1 MVNQLIILGNG
12 FDRASDLKSGYMD
25 FFNFR
30 FKDSDSTSSF
40 WYYILRSC
48 YNKKWS
54 SDLWSDIEKLISVHL
69 KNIITLYN
77 NETILSGKDIESIY
91 IETLSTDY
99 SRNDYS
105 TSEELTQKA
114 LHNFL
119 WNHNGIPI
127 VPELDN
133 LLLLIQK
140 DLKIV
145 EDEFC
150 SYLTNQIE
158 IQEQS
163 KDDYFKDITNLGNN
177 YLLKSRIIFELLY
190 KSNISSAFTCNSFV
204 ALHDFHNENCFNSY
218 EGFLSYIYD
227 LESNADY
234 SYFQS
239 IFDSI
244 NLYSSD
250 TVLIFYWSCYNENI
264 REQIKSQQVHAVHKL
279 IEKYGDTFN
288 NKNHGRN
295 LFTKLQLENRLIIQE
310 ILYNDI
316 LNPY

>member
-1 MVNQLIILGNG
+1 
-12 FDRASDLKSGYMD
+12 MD

-48 YNKKWS
+48 YNKKLS

-133 LLLLIQK
+133 
-140 DLKIV
+140 
-145 EDEFC
+145 
-150 SYLTNQIE
+150 
-158 IQEQS
+158 
-163 KDDYFKDITNLGNN
+163 
-177 YLLKSRIIFELLY
+177 
-190 KSNISSAFTCNSFV
+190 
-204 ALHDFHNENCFNSY
+204 
-218 EGFLSYIYD
+218 
-227 LESNADY
+227 
-234 SYFQS
+234 
-239 IFDSI
+239 
-244 NLYSSD
+244 
-250 TVLIFYWSCYNENI
+250 
-264 REQIKSQQVHAVHKL
+264 
-279 IEKYGDTFN
+279 
-288 NKNHGRN
+288 
-295 LFTKLQLENRLIIQE
+295 
-310 ILYNDI
+310 
-316 LNPY
+316 